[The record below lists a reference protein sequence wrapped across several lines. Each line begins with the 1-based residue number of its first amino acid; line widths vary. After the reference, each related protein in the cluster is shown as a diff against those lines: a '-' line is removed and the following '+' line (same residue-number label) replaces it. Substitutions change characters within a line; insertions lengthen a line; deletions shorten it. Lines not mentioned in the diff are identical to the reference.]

1 MSERERAGIA
11 ANVNLIR
18 ESLPKDPPQIYKAAL
33 AGLNLLETFLQN
45 IADIAEANRPQVML
59 AEVQP
64 ELTAETIIAHFASK
78 PDPEGQA
85 QKLSKELADLC
96 FAETEGKS
104 FDRVTDNIT
113 LICAALDAYIPPKK
127 KPEPGDGS
135 LMAEPREGTKPF
147 RSPASGQI
155 VKAPAFSPCSKPDCK
170 NPAAYRYENGVM
182 ACEECHAM
190 ATDLP

>member
-1 MSERERAGIA
+1 MSEQERAGIA

-18 ESLPKDPPQIYKAAL
+18 ESLPKDPPQIHKAAL

-59 AEVQP
+59 AEGTAE
-64 ELTAETIIAHFASK
+64 ELTEDAIMRHFN
-78 PDPEGQA
+78 PPPEGQA

-96 FAETEGKS
+96 FAETEGKF

-127 KPEPGDGS
+127 PETGDGS
-135 LMAEPREGTKPF
+135 LMAEPKEGTKPF
-147 RSPASGQI
+147 RSPASDQI

-170 NPAAYRYENGVM
+170 NPAAYRYSNGVM